1 VKKVLTIIASVITI
15 ILAYLIIS
23 NFIKRSGNNFPDKTS
38 EGSFETTPKIDFSP
52 TPGTQ
57 FEPIDNPQYKTVWV
71 IIRDTDKI
79 ELFSNLEE
87 DLPSGDALSKHSCNH
102 LLSGSFYSEKN
113 THIGLFVTN
122 FVKLSE
128 AQENTTFNGYFF
140 IDEENV
146 AFISSAPPQN
156 PKIAV
161 QSGPILMRDEDT
173 LTISLERDE
182 NARRIIAA
190 VTDKGEVVFIAIYD
204 KSNTL
209 LGPKLTEVPS
219 VLSDLQKN
227 TAFEIKD
234 AINLDGGSHS
244 AFITNLIKLT
254 EISTIG
260 SYFCI
265 KP

>member
-1 VKKVLTIIASVITI
+1 MIQAWFRNKQVSSPKDS
-15 ILAYLIIS
+15 
-23 NFIKRSGNNFPDKTS
+23 S
-38 EGSFETTPKIDFSP
+38 EKEMAEVSP
-52 TPGTQ
+52 TAAVIY
-57 FEPIDNPQYKTVWV
+57 EPSNNPSYKTTW
-71 IIRDTDKI
+71 IIVRDTDKI
-79 ELFSNLEE
+79 ELYSNLEE
-87 DLPSGDALSKHSCNH
+87 DLSSNDALSKHSCNY
-102 LLSGSFYSEKN
+102 LVSGSFYTEED

-122 FVKLSE
+122 FVKLSG
-128 AQENTTFNGYFF
+128 AQENATFNGYFY
-140 IDEENV
+140 INEENKS
-146 AFISSAPPQN
+146 FITYTTPQN

-161 QSGPILMRDEDT
+161 QSGPILIRDEDA
-173 LTISLERDE
+173 LTITLERDE

-190 VTDKGEVVFIAIYD
+190 VTKKGEVVFITIYD

-219 VLSDLQKN
+219 ILSELQKN
-227 TAFEIKD
+227 TALEMKD

-244 AFITNLIKLT
+244 VFITNLIKLT